1 MNVLAVDRQV
11 LCLKPTPVCPTVTE
25 HSPPDVG
32 LGHDVFQSIA
42 ELKEGL
48 HLEYTGKQTGGV
60 KSLQTEMYFST
71 FSKNTTSR
79 LLTLMK
85 RLSR

>member
-1 MNVLAVDRQV
+1 M
-11 LCLKPTPVCPTVTE
+11 E

-48 HLEYTGKQTGGV
+48 HLEYTRKQTGRV
-60 KSLQTEMYFST
+60 KSAQTEMYFST
-71 FSKNTTSR
+71 FIKNAMGR